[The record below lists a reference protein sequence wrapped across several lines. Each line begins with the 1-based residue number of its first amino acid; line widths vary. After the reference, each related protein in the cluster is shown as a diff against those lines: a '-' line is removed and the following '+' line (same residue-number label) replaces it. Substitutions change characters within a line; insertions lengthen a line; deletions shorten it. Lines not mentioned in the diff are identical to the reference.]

1 MVVNHTIH
9 FLLSLPHDSLGISIL
24 YKRSVHRPTKMYCYF
39 IKNKTLLVLC
49 LFLHFIF
56 NRKCLFSLD
65 INPWYRPL
73 WRVRGWPES
82 QFEGQK
88 FEPGIYGTKSEQ
100 WAHYNVIFF
109 NFFQAQNQWIL
120 DMLWSM
126 SCCSMVIGRLGK
138 WPFLGHAFF
147 LLSIKFHPT
156 PQSSNLLN
164 FESRES

>member
-88 FEPGIYGTKSEQ
+88 FVPGIYGTKSEQ

-109 NFFQAQNQWIL
+109 NFFQAQNQWICCGRCL
-120 DMLWSM
+120 AVEWS
-126 SCCSMVIGRLGK
+126 SVGRQMT
-138 WPFLGHAFF
+138 FF
-147 LLSIKFHPT
+147 RARLLSMKSQHPKVRT
-156 PQSSNLLN
+156 HWILKVENPRRTARS
-164 FESRES
+164 

>member
-49 LFLHFIF
+49 LSLRFIF

-109 NFFQAQNQWIL
+109 NFFQAQNQWICCGRCL
-120 DMLWSM
+120 AVEWS
-126 SCCSMVIGRLGK
+126 SLVGK

-147 LLSIKFHPT
+147 QIPT

-164 FESRES
+164 FESRASKKNC